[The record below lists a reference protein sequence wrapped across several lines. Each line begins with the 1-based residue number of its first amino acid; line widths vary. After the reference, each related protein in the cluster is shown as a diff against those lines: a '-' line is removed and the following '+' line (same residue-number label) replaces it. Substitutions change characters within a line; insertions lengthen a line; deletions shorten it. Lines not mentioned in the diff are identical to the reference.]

1 VSAEQ
6 DSGSQSLALTLVIAF
21 TLTLAACSGP
31 EKRADLVVL
40 NGAEPETIDPAL
52 ATGQLDGRIC
62 YALFDGLYHF
72 DRFGKPQP
80 GIATSYDLSDDA
92 TVYTFH
98 LRPDAKWS
106 NGDAVTA
113 NDFVDSWKHALLP
126 ETASEYAYVFYYIK
140 NAAPFNEGTLKEFEQ
155 VGVHAIDANTLR
167 VELNNPTPYFLS
179 LCSFWT
185 YLPVH
190 MPTVK
195 RYGDDWIK
203 PGKIVGNGAFTLK
216 EWRLNYRI
224 RMEKNPLFW
233 DASRVQLQT
242 VDALPIENSITAY
255 NFYASKIADLIPD
268 AVLTPHSLIP
278 ELKTRPDFHAAPFL
292 GNYFLRFNVKRK
304 PFNDVLVRQAFCMVI
319 DRERIVT
326 KITQAGEPPA
336 YSFTPPGTASGYVPT
351 KQFGRNIDKAK
362 ALLAEAGYPGGIG
375 FPTVSFLYDN
385 KKLNDDIAVE
395 LQSMLAQDLG
405 IRVDLQKQEAKV
417 YLNTMNRLDYDVC
430 KSSWVGDYDDP
441 NTFLECFLSNSG
453 NNRTGW
459 SNGDYDKLIA
469 SAATERDPAKR
480 LEILGKAENILLN
493 EGTPIC
499 PLYFYMGI
507 NIYDSATFGGIEPNL
522 IDTHPFREIYRKR

>member
-113 NDFVDSWKHALLP
+113 NDFVESWKRALLP

-493 EGTPIC
+493 EGTPMC